1 MALVVKNLPA
11 NAGDTGDAGLIPGL
25 EIALE
30 EGMVTHSSILAWRT
44 RWTEE
49 PGGLWSIGSQTAGH
63 NWSNLHAL
71 YVLAFWWKDTTLFA
85 LAKCL
90 SGTRLFGLQILL
102 PIENNFYVPEKNIND
117 QIGEEIVTIFGGKKN
132 GKHHSK
138 KEAGI

>member
-1 MALVVKNLPA
+1 MYWPFDERIQL
-11 NAGDTGDAGLIPGL
+11 
-25 EIALE
+25 
-30 EGMVTHSSILAWRT
+30 S
-44 RWTEE
+44 
-49 PGGLWSIGSQTAGH
+49 
-63 NWSNLHAL
+63 
-71 YVLAFWWKDTTLFA
+71 A